1 MNSIKFESKAEGTDF
16 VMFTFLKGYL
26 YFRMFV
32 GNSILVPFK
41 SIKMSELCSQEQ
53 NYFMYQP
60 ISFRNPPRKDDCQTD
75 YFLQKMPSL
84 SDLFLKL
91 HSLFLKMDPGT
102 GKFLASAA
110 HKPCWGFAKEGFWSC
125 IHGTLFPGRS
135 AFCQLSLRSRG
146 FPPSHFHLST
156 CLIFIILSCFSIYC
170 VVQEGLCLIVV
181 EDYICTVFPL
191 LLVAFG

>member
-1 MNSIKFESKAEGTDF
+1 MNYVVRNKIISCTSQYHSI
-16 VMFTFLKGYL
+16 
-26 YFRMFV
+26 
-32 GNSILVPFK
+32 ILPE
-41 SIKMSELCSQEQ
+41 KM
-53 NYFMYQP
+53 
-60 ISFRNPPRKDDCQTD
+60 IVRQTTSW
-75 YFLQKMPSL
+75 QKMPSL
-84 SDLFLKL
+84 SYLFLKL

-102 GKFLASAA
+102 GKFLALAA
-110 HKPCWGFAKEGFWSC
+110 HKSCWGFAMEGFWSC

-156 CLIFIILSCFSIYC
+156 CLIFVILSCFSIYC
-170 VVQEGLCLIVV
+170 VVQEGLCLTVV